1 MDLLHA
7 LLDLVDAVSA
17 AAGFV
22 AFWYTWVRTP
32 RRSLPPPRSPSGA
45 DELEQFLRS
54 ATSSRSSGDSLA

>member
-22 AFWYTWVRTP
+22 AFWYTWVRVP
-32 RRSLPPPRSPSGA
+32 RRTLPPPRPPSGT
-45 DELEQFLRS
+45 DELARFLRS
-54 ATSSRSSGDSLA
+54 ATSSRSAGDTLA